1 MHKLLVPILLT
12 LAAVCR
18 LYGATESYPVSGRV
32 IDRLTRQPV
41 PFAAVV
47 ISGQPGKG
55 AMADSAGKFTIAQ
68 VKPGIYR
75 LSASM
80 LGYRSALTS
89 EYIVSAGTPF
99 IEIELEKEAQGIET
113 VTVMPSPVRRTAESP
128 VSVRTIGLREIEKS
142 PGSNRDI
149 ARIVRSYPGVS
160 FSPVGYRNDLIV
172 RGGGPSENRF
182 FMDGIE
188 IPNINHFAT
197 QGASGGPVSLVNSD
211 LIREI
216 DLPMTMDFMAISS
229 YGSATKSSGVV
240 RILKDL
246 DKPINGR
253 DVLIIEDIVDS
264 GMTLSFLKENLLSR
278 GAASLHIATLL
289 DKPERRRVPLHVD
302 YSGFT
307 IPDEFVVG
315 YGLDYAEKYRNLP
328 DIGVLRPEIYE

>member
-1 MHKLLVPILLT
+1 MERDAKLYQDLTKVLVTRDEIAKAVKELGARITKDYAGKAPVLIGILK
-12 LAAVCR
+12 
-18 LYGATESYPVSGRV
+18 G
-32 IDRLTRQPV
+32 
-41 PFAAVV
+41 AVV
-47 ISGQPGKG
+47 
-55 AMADSAGKFTIAQ
+55 F
-68 VKPGIYR
+68 Y
-75 LSASM
+75 
-80 LGYRSALTS
+80 
-89 EYIVSAGTPF
+89 
-99 IEIELEKEAQGIET
+99 
-113 VTVMPSPVRRTAESP
+113 
-128 VSVRTIGLREIEKS
+128 
-142 PGSNRDI
+142 
-149 ARIVRSYPGVS
+149 
-160 FSPVGYRNDLIV
+160 
-172 RGGGPSENRF
+172 
-182 FMDGIE
+182 
-188 IPNINHFAT
+188 
-197 QGASGGPVSLVNSD
+197 SD

-216 DLPMTMDFMAISS
+216 DLPLTTEFMAISS

-246 DKPINGR
+246 DKPINGK